1 MDQGGIEETG
11 GKFMPQSY
19 RTYRKRML
27 SQHRRMLQRRV
38 LFVLCLTLFLAWA
51 LPSVI
56 AGWNTMGNNVVDSM
70 QGWQP
75 YDFERRA
82 KLAGER
88 LGESGKKDLSK
99 SQFRNLYNRELKG
112 AGSKDIKELFRGN
125 DFAFEDGYKKTS
137 DYNKRYRRKR

>member
-1 MDQGGIEETG
+1 
-11 GKFMPQSY
+11 
-19 RTYRKRML
+19 ML
-27 SQHRRMLQRRV
+27 TKHRRMLQRRV
-38 LFVLCLTLFLAWA
+38 LVILCLTIFLAWA
-51 LPSVI
+51 LPSII
-56 AGWNTMGNNVVDSM
+56 AGWNTMGNSVVDSM

-99 SQFRNLYNRELKG
+99 SQFREIFNRELKG
-112 AGSKDIKELFRGN
+112 AGAKDIKELFKDN

-137 DYNKRYRRKR
+137 DYKKSYRRKNYNQ

>member
-1 MDQGGIEETG
+1 MAG
-11 GKFMPQSY
+11 SY
-19 RTYRKRML
+19 RTHRKRML

-82 KLAGER
+82 KMAGER
-88 LGESGKKDLSK
+88 LGEEKKDLSK
-99 SQFRNLYNRELKG
+99 AQIRALFIKELKG
-112 AGSKDIKELFRGN
+112 AGAKDIKELFKDN

-137 DYNKRYRRKR
+137 DYKKRYRRKSYNQ

>member
-1 MDQGGIEETG
+1 
-11 GKFMPQSY
+11 MPQSY

-38 LFVLCLTLFLAWA
+38 LVILCLTIFLAWA

-56 AGWNTMGNNVVDSM
+56 AGWNIMGNNEVDSM
-70 QGWQP
+70 RGWQP

-88 LGESGKKDLSK
+88 LGESTQKDLSK
-99 SQFRNLYNRELKG
+99 SQFRNLFDKELKG
-112 AGSKDIKELFRGN
+112 AGAKDIKELFKEN
-125 DFAFEDGYKKTS
+125 DFAFEGGYKKTS
-137 DYNKRYRRKR
+137 DYKKRYRRKSY

>member
-1 MDQGGIEETG
+1 
-11 GKFMPQSY
+11 MPKSY

-38 LFVLCLTLFLAWA
+38 LVILCLTIFLAWA

-56 AGWNTMGNNVVDSM
+56 AGWNIMGNNVVDSM
-70 QGWQP
+70 RGWQP

-88 LGESGKKDLSK
+88 LGESGRKDMSK
-99 SQFRNLYNRELKG
+99 SQIRNLYTRELKG
-112 AGSKDIKELFRGN
+112 AGAKDIKELFKEN
-125 DFAFEDGYKKTS
+125 DFAFEGGYKKTS
-137 DYNKRYRRKR
+137 DYNKRYRRKSY

>member
-1 MDQGGIEETG
+1 MGGIEKAG
-11 GKFMPQSY
+11 DNQMPQSY

-27 SQHRRMLQRRV
+27 AQQRRMLRRRV
-38 LFVLCLTLFLAWA
+38 LVILCLTLFLAWA

-70 QGWQP
+70 RGWQP
-75 YDFERRA
+75 YDFERGA

-88 LGESGKKDLSK
+88 LGESAQKDLSK
-99 SQFRNLYNRELKG
+99 SQFRNLFNRELKG
-112 AGSKDIKELFRGN
+112 AGSKDIKELFKDN

-137 DYNKRYRRKR
+137 NYKKRNRR